1 MMYPEKYR
9 TDALLQQLLK
19 NNTLDQLLFAF
30 DPSNFRQT
38 PEPLPLYDP
47 RGTGQGGQGG
57 GSYLD
62 QLLGQQGQQ
71 AAPQQAAA
79 PQIAPLQQLLEEE
92 ARKRNMMLEGGGMM
106 DRQGYGG
113 LGMAGY

>member
-19 NNTLDQLLFAF
+19 NNTLDQLLYAF
-30 DPSNFRQT
+30 DPGLFQQT
-38 PEPLPLYDP
+38 PNPLPLYDP
-47 RGTGQGGQGG
+47 RGTGQNGPGG

-62 QLLGQQGQQ
+62 QLLAQTQQ
-71 AAPQQAAA
+71 APAPVAPMPQAAA
-79 PQIAPLQQLLEEE
+79 PLQQILQE
-92 ARKRNMMLEGGGMM
+92 APRKKREWESGGMV